1 MSKIKDKVVESQNK
15 VQLHKR
21 YCFSQAEM
29 FDIEPSVF
37 KCGDVETAVP
47 NRTIPISDLWNRF
60 VRGENIID
68 SRMSKTPIY
77 NQLEDNPF
85 KKKGLDLADLP
96 QIKAEN
102 QAIIDNAYAQAQ
114 QEIEASK
121 QAQKAQD
128 VLQTQEVKPE
138 L

>member
-1 MSKIKDKVVESQNK
+1 MSKNKNNVIESPVK
-15 VQLHKR
+15 AILHKR
-21 YCFSQAEM
+21 YCRCQAEM
-29 FDIEPSVF
+29 FDESPTVF

-47 NRTIPISDLWNRF
+47 DRTIPISDLWNRF

-68 SRMSKTPIY
+68 SRMSKTPTY

-96 QIKAEN
+96 KIKADN
-102 QAIIDNAYAQAQ
+102 AVIIENAYAQAQ

-121 QAQKAQD
+121 QVSQD

-138 L
+138 